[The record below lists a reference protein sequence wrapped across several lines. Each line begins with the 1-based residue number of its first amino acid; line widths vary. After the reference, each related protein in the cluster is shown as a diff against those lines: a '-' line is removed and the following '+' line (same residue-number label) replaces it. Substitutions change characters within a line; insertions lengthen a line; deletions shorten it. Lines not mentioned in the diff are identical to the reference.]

1 MCLFW
6 GANLWLRPSWQ
17 MSTIQNTKKSWLAEN
32 SACSLVDDASMGP
45 QLAILALAALT
56 CLSPVVDGPVHSRL
70 ALLSPLFSERACQCL
85 RLGLFTG

>member
-17 MSTIQNTKKSWLAEN
+17 MSTIQNTKKSWLAKN

-56 CLSPVVDGPVHSRL
+56 CLSLVEDWPFCSRL
-70 ALLSPLFSERACQCL
+70 PLLSPLFYEPTWQCL
-85 RLGLFTG
+85 GLGIFSQ